1 MPYLTQTA
9 DIQALINQIASVKT
23 LWLDTEVADWQTP
36 NPRLSLIQVL
46 TDPNDLTGDAAYILD
61 VLDKPD
67 LVAYFVNQIMAN
79 PEIEKVFHN
88 ASFDVRYLGG
98 KEQAKNITCTF
109 KMVNKLTRKHR
120 SDRLN
125 VSNKQLK
132 TLAVELCNFS
142 EVDKGEQ
149 QSDWGQRPLTEKQL
163 KYAKMDTVYL
173 AQVHRCL
180 LQRIQPDAVSKI
192 FDIDIDIEA
201 IDSKQPTQ
209 KSEPTSFSVTKVR
222 VAFECPRLFYLG
234 HRLGGKM
241 MFFPPG
247 NPPKIGTQFHQL
259 ADHFAFIAKQE
270 PRFQALFEPEADQ
283 LNVEAIAQQLQQ
295 LFYELSFFP
304 HLQATVKTDPGKATA
319 LYQLWEGLKGLI
331 RRWAE
336 LLVRNRRYCSASDVI
351 SKTLI
356 ALKPTVKHHFQLPNG
371 TQQLVQGR
379 FDSVVYDFEN
389 HRLCVVEYKT
399 YQSPDKSA
407 QLAQAA
413 LYSYM
418 LREKLGVPIDSA
430 VYSVLPNWDEISFT
444 WDELENTVHQLIPQ
458 KLQQMRQWVDWEPP
472 QPNPPSP
479 TPHPD
484 LLCDICPQRK
494 KCQTYFDVVG
504 EVSDVVGE
512 LKNLTPLPPHQ
523 GSGSLQGKGEQD
535 SPLLTP
541 LFKGGRGDRE
551 GQEQDSPPLRGEGQ
565 GEGFSTK
572 QPTVDA
578 DAIAKQLVAT
588 LQSFKIDVDCLGAAV
603 GPAFIRVKLKPNL
616 GVKVGSLL
624 KLSADLQVQLGIA
637 NPPLIAPQAGYVSV
651 DLPRPDRQVARF
663 ENYVGATHASPLPL
677 TAPVKIAIGVDLD
690 GKLVEA
696 DLSDPNTCH
705 FLVGGTTGSGKSEFL
720 RSLLL
725 SLLYRHS
732 PQQLKIALVDPKRV
746 TFPEFEQMPWL
757 LSPVVKDSED
767 AIALMEQLVS
777 DMEQRYQLF
786 EAAKCSHLDAYNQQQ
801 IQRQKPPIPRI
812 VCIFDEYADFM
823 AEKEVRN
830 ALELSIKRLGAK
842 ARAAGIHLI
851 IATQRPE
858 AKVVTPIIRSNLP
871 GRVALRTAREA
882 DSKIVLGGTQIEA
895 AYLLGK
901 GDLLYQVGAQLQRLQ
916 SLFTPKI
923 QLPE

>member
-1 MPYLTQTA
+1 
-9 DIQALINQIASVKT
+9 
-23 LWLDTEVADWQTP
+23 
-36 NPRLSLIQVL
+36 
-46 TDPNDLTGDAAYILD
+46 
-61 VLDKPD
+61 
-67 LVAYFVNQIMAN
+67 
-79 PEIEKVFHN
+79 
-88 ASFDVRYLGG
+88 
-98 KEQAKNITCTF
+98 
-109 KMVNKLTRKHR
+109 
-120 SDRLN
+120 
-125 VSNKQLK
+125 
-132 TLAVELCNFS
+132 
-142 EVDKGEQ
+142 
-149 QSDWGQRPLTEKQL
+149 
-163 KYAKMDTVYL
+163 
-173 AQVHRCL
+173 
-180 LQRIQPDAVSKI
+180 PDAVSKI
-192 FDIDIDIEA
+192 FDIEA
-201 IDSKQPTQ
+201 NNSKKPTQ
-209 KSEPTSFSVTKVR
+209 KSAPTSFSVTKVR
-222 VAFECPRLFYLG
+222 VAFECPRLLYLG

-270 PRFQALFEPEADQ
+270 PRFQALFELEADQ
-283 LNVEAIAQQLQQ
+283 LNVDAIAQQLQQ

-319 LYQLWEGLKGLI
+319 LYQLWEGLKGLV

-336 LLVRNRRYCSASDVI
+336 LLVRNRHYCSASDVI

-356 ALKPTVKHHFQLPNG
+356 ALKSSVKHHFQLPNG

-418 LREKLGVPIDSA
+418 LREKLAVPIDSA

-472 QPNPPSP
+472 QPNPPPP

-494 KCQTYFDVVG
+494 KCQTFFDVD
-504 EVSDVVGE
+504 SE
-512 LKNLTPLPPHQ
+512 LKNLTPQPP
-523 GSGSLQGKGEQD
+523 SLQGKGAQD
-535 SPLLTP
+535 SPLFTP
-541 LFKGGRGDRE
+541 LSNRSFSEEGRGDRK

-565 GEGFSTK
+565 GEGFPAKMS
-572 QPTVDA
+572 TVDA
-578 DAIAKQLVAT
+578 DAISQQLVTT
-588 LQSFKIDVDCLGAAV
+588 LQSFKIDVDYLGAAI
-603 GPAFIRVKLKPNL
+603 GSAFIRVKLKPNL

-663 ENYVGATHASPLPL
+663 EDYIQPEAMPSDT
-677 TAPVKIAIGVDLD
+677 PVKIAIGVDLD

-725 SLLYRHS
+725 SLLYCHS
-732 PQQLKIALVDPKRV
+732 PQQLQIALVDPKRV

-757 LSPVVKDSED
+757 LSPVVKDSEN

-777 DMEQRYQLF
+777 EMEQRYQLF
-786 EAAKCSHLDAYNQQQ
+786 EVAGCPHLDAYNQQL

-823 AEKEVRN
+823 AEKEIRKE
-830 ALELSIKRLGAK
+830 LELSIKRLGAM

-858 AKVVTPIIRSNLP
+858 AGVVTPIIRSNLP
-871 GRVALRTAREA
+871 GRVALRTASEA
-882 DSKIVLGGTQIEA
+882 DSAIILGGKQSEA

-923 QLPE
+923 QLPK

>member
-1 MPYLTQTA
+1 MSYLTQAA
-9 DIQALINQIASVKT
+9 DIQVFINHIASVKT

-46 TDPNDLTGDAAYILD
+46 ADPNDLTGDAAYILD

-67 LVAYFVNQIMAN
+67 LVAHFVNQIMAN
-79 PEIEKVFHN
+79 PKIEKVFHN
-88 ASFDVRYLGG
+88 ANFDVRYLGG
-98 KEQAKNITCTF
+98 KEQAKNVTCTF
-109 KMVNKLTRKHR
+109 KMVNKLTKKHR

-173 AQVHRCL
+173 AQVHRRL
-180 LQRIQPDAVSKI
+180 LEIIQPDAVSKI

-201 IDSKQPTQ
+201 SDSKQLTQ

-283 LNVEAIAQQLQQ
+283 LNVEAIAQKLQQ

-319 LYQLWEGLKGLI
+319 LYQLWEGLKGLV

-494 KCQTYFDVVG
+494 KCQTYFDVTAG
-504 EVSDVVGE
+504 ESIVSTAITSQVISQ
-512 LKNLTPLPPHQ
+512 PPQ
-523 GSGSLQGKGEQD
+523 
-535 SPLLTP
+535 
-541 LFKGGRGDRE
+541 
-551 GQEQDSPPLRGEGQ
+551 
-565 GEGFSTK
+565 STK
-572 QPTVDA
+572 VEPLVGQASRLPIVEGGQDAHPTRDSQQHRVSGGGQDAHPTIEDKPNPDA
-578 DAIAKQLVAT
+578 DAIGKDLVTT
-588 LQSFKIDVDCLGAAV
+588 LESFNIGVEYQGAAV
-603 GPAFIRVKLKPNL
+603 GPAFIRVKLKPNP
-616 GVKVGSLL
+616 GVKISSLL
-624 KLSADLQVQLGIA
+624 RLSADLQVQLGIA

-663 ENYVGATHASPLPL
+663 ENYIQSQATPLD
-677 TAPVKIAIGVDLD
+677 TPVKIAIGVDLN

-777 DMEQRYQLF
+777 DMEQRYRWF
-786 EAAKCSHLDAYNQQQ
+786 EAAKCPHLDAYNQQL

-830 ALELSIKRLGAK
+830 ALELSIKRLGAM

-858 AKVVTPIIRSNLP
+858 AGVVTPIIRSNLP
-871 GRVALRTAREA
+871 GRVALRTASEA
-882 DSKIVLGGTQIEA
+882 DSAIILGGKQTEA

-901 GDLLYQVGAQLQRLQ
+901 GDLLYLFGAQLQRLQ

-923 QLPE
+923 QLPQ

>member
-1 MPYLTQTA
+1 MKLYLTQAT
-9 DIQALINQIASVKT
+9 DIYSLISKIASAPI
-23 LWLDTEVADWQTP
+23 LWLDTEVADWRTP

-46 TDPNDLTGDAAYILD
+46 ADPNDLRGDAAYILD

-88 ASFDVRYLGG
+88 ANFDLKFLG
-98 KEQAKNITCTF
+98 KEQAQNVTCTF

-125 VSNKQLK
+125 VSNRQLK

-142 EVDKGEQ
+142 EVDKEEGK
-149 QSDWGQRPLTEKQL
+149 SDWGQRPLTEKQL
-163 KYAKMDTVYL
+163 QYAKMDTVYL
-173 AQVHRCL
+173 AQVHRQL
-180 LQRIQPDAVSKI
+180 LERIQPDAVSKI
-192 FDIDIDIEA
+192 FGIEGSN
-201 IDSKQPTQ
+201 SKQPTH
-209 KSEPTSFSVTKVR
+209 KSETTSFSVTKVR

-234 HRLGGKM
+234 HRFGGKM

-259 ADHFAFIAKQE
+259 ANHFAFIAKQK
-270 PRFQALFEPEADQ
+270 PRFQALFEPEADE

-304 HLQATVKTDPGKATA
+304 HLQATVKTNPGKATA

-331 RRWAE
+331 QCWAE

-444 WDELENTVHQLIPQ
+444 WDELENTVHQLIPE
-458 KLQQMRQWVDWEPP
+458 KLQQMRQWVDWKPP
-472 QPNPPSP
+472 QPNPPPP

-484 LLCDICPQRK
+484 LLCDICPQKK
-494 KCQTYFDVVG
+494 KCQTFFTVD
-504 EVSDVVGE
+504 SE
-512 LKNLTPLPPHQ
+512 LENLTPQPP
-523 GSGSLQGKGEQD
+523 SLQGKGEQD
-535 SPLLTP
+535 SPLL
-541 LFKGGRGDRE
+541 L
-551 GQEQDSPPLRGEGQ
+551 GEGQ
-565 GEGFSTK
+565 GEGFSTNL
-572 QPTVDA
+572 PTLSVPTQLPPQVDA
-578 DAIAKQLVAT
+578 DAIAKQLVTT
-588 LQSFKIDVDCLGAAV
+588 LKSFKIDVDYLGAAV

-616 GVKVGSLL
+616 GVKVNSLL

-637 NPPLIAPQAGYVSV
+637 NPPLISPQAGYVSV
-651 DLPRPDRQVARF
+651 DLPRSDRQVARF
-663 ENYVGATHASPLPL
+663 EGYIQPVGIRHIVSLPP
-677 TAPVKIAIGVDLD
+677 TAPVRIAIGVDLD

-757 LSPVVKDSED
+757 LSPVVKDGED
-767 AIALMEQLVS
+767 AIALMEELVS
-777 DMEQRYQLF
+777 DMEQRYRRF
-786 EAAKCSHLDAYNQQQ
+786 EAAGCSHLDAYNQRQTQQ
-801 IQRQKPPIPRI
+801 QKPPVPRI

-830 ALELSIKRLGAK
+830 ALELSIKRLGAM

-871 GRVALRTAREA
+871 GRVALRTASEA
-882 DSKIVLGGTQIEA
+882 DSAIILGGKQTEA

-901 GDLLYQVGAQLQRLQ
+901 GDLLYQVGAQLSRLQ
-916 SLFTPKI
+916 SLFAPKI
-923 QLPE
+923 QLPESEIP